1 MKGVIFDLVEEF
13 IIEISDEETFE
24 EIFSDCNFITEE
36 PFVGPGTYPDE
47 DLMEL
52 LNKAITKLDIPL
64 PDALRSFGKGSF
76 PNLVKK
82 IPPSFVDFEHPKT
95 FLMTVENIVHVEV
108 RKLYIDA
115 NPPRFDF
122 EDNHPDH
129 LVINYESSRRL
140 YDLMDGLIE
149 GVGEYFNSPIKY
161 SREIAER
168 YGGEICKYHL
178 TFATGA

>member
-36 PFVGPGTYPDE
+36 PFVGLGIYPDE

-52 LNKAITKLDIPL
+52 LNKAITKLNIPL

-82 IPPSFVDFEHPKT
+82 SHLPLLILSIP
-95 FLMTVENIVHVEV
+95 
-108 RKLYIDA
+108 
-115 NPPRFDF
+115 
-122 EDNHPDH
+122 
-129 LVINYESSRRL
+129 RL
-140 YDLMDGLIE
+140 
-149 GVGEYFNSPIKY
+149 F
-161 SREIAER
+161 
-168 YGGEICKYHL
+168 
-178 TFATGA
+178 